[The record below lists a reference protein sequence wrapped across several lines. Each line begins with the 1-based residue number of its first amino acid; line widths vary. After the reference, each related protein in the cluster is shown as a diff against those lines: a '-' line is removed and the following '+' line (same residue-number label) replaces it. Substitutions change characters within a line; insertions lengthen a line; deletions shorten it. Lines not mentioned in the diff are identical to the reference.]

1 MKDDREN
8 EEFANDID
16 SFVGINELLQ
26 VSVLENDRIVTYHSR
41 INDVSNG
48 RLDIAWPMHGGVRLL
63 VHRDQILNLFFM
75 RDGAPH
81 EFSAL
86 VEEMAAEP
94 LPIVTVIQS
103 SAVAKVQRRQ
113 NFRVKCLVPVQ
124 ISASQKGNEE
134 IKSSIIAMRTTTC
147 DLSASGLA
155 ILALQPI
162 AEGAHVDVKLS
173 LPDGGPAIKLPCMVA
188 HSDISS
194 ENSTLYRT
202 GIQYLSIAES
212 ERARIVR
219 YVYRTQLKDIRS

>member
-1 MKDDREN
+1 MSEDRQS

-16 SFVGINELLQ
+16 SFIGINELLQ
-26 VSVLENDRIVTYHSR
+26 VSVSENDRIVTYHSR
-41 INDVSNG
+41 ISDVSNG
-48 RLDIAWPMHGGVRLL
+48 KLVIAWPMHAGIRLI

-75 RDGAPH
+75 RDGTPH

-86 VEEMAAEP
+86 VEEMATEP
-94 LPIVTVIQS
+94 LPALTVIQS

-124 ISASQKGNEE
+124 ISGSRKGEE
-134 IKSSIIAMRTTTC
+134 GVDSSIIAMRTTTC

-162 AEGAHVDVKLS
+162 AEGAYVDVKLS
-173 LPDGGPAIKLPCMVA
+173 LPDGGAVIKLLCRVA
-188 HSDISS
+188 HSDVSN
-194 ENSTLYRT
+194 ENRTLYRT
-202 GIQYLSIAES
+202 GIQYLSIAEA

-219 YVYRTQLKDIRS
+219 YVYRTQLKDLRS